1 VAASLLLPQTF
12 ASSVTNPRKLLVSS
26 PAISS
31 PSDLQDGPWTKI
43 IRPSRHWF
51 EIPWREVWRY
61 RDLIWNLASRDVA
74 VSYKQTILG
83 PLWFIV
89 QPLMVTVVFSFLFG
103 RRAMAGFGSDDIPH
117 YLFYMSGLLPWGYFA
132 ESVTKTSNVFVTNA
146 NLFSKVYFP
155 RLCVPVAAL
164 VTNLVPAAAQ
174 LGLFLAGLVFYLVK
188 QDKFTNPNWLIVFT
202 PLVFLQLG
210 ALAMGLGCIISAMSR
225 RFRDF
230 ALGVRITLQLL
241 MFGSAIVFPLKRIA
255 DPSDRLLFFL
265 NPVVPPIEFFR
276 LAFVGRSL
284 VEPWHIAVSTLVT
297 LVVLVVGLILFS
309 RAEQDAMDTV

>member
-1 VAASLLLPQTF
+1 
-12 ASSVTNPRKLLVSS
+12 
-26 PAISS
+26 
-31 PSDLQDGPWTKI
+31 
-43 IRPSRHWF
+43 
-51 EIPWREVWRY
+51 
-61 RDLIWNLASRDVA
+61 LIWNLASRDVA

>member
-1 VAASLLLPQTF
+1 MSNASE
-12 ASSVTNPRKLLVSS
+12 
-26 PAISS
+26 
-31 PSDLQDGPWTKI
+31 LQDGPWTKI
-43 IRPSRHWF
+43 IRPTRRWF
-51 EIPWREVWRY
+51 EIPWMEVWRY

-117 YLFYMSGLLPWGYFA
+117 YLFYMSGLLPWGYFS
-132 ESVTKTSNVFVTNA
+132 ESVTKTSNIFVTNA

-155 RLCVPVAAL
+155 RLCVPISAL

-174 LGLFLAGLVFYLVK
+174 LGLFLAGLFYYLWK
-188 QDKFTNPNWLIVFT
+188 GDKFTHPNWLILLTPFVFI
-202 PLVFLQLG
+202 QLG
-210 ALAMGLGCIISAMSR
+210 ALALGMGCIISAMSR

-230 ALGVRITLQLL
+230 AMGVRITLQLL
-241 MFGSAIVFPLKRIA
+241 MFGSAIVFPLSRITNPA
-255 DPSDRLLFFL
+255 DRAIFFL

-276 LAFVGRSL
+276 LAFVGKSL
-284 VEPWHIAVSTLVT
+284 VEPWHIAMSSVVSLAI
-297 LVVLVVGLILFS
+297 LIIGLLLFA